1 MVARPSAQV
10 VLHCRRALLAS
21 LHHHSSHSNKAPL
34 PSKRDQPFIVL
45 LLLSTRDCA
54 KSLVSRAGTVS
65 RVHVSSQSGGWRTD
79 GSAAGPQPR
88 QAGRQE
94 KREGGRD
101 IGEGEAGCSKQ
112 IKQGAGSLST
122 HVFHLVERTLSAK
135 QGEEGG

>member
-10 VLHCRRALLAS
+10 VLHCGCTLLPS
-21 LHHHSSHSNKAPL
+21 LLHHSSHSNKAPL

-94 KREGGRD
+94 EKRGRDIEGGR
-101 IGEGEAGCSKQ
+101 GWMLRANQ
-112 IKQGAGSLST
+112 AGSWQSQHARVSSCRKNPVCKT
-122 HVFHLVERTLSAK
+122 
-135 QGEEGG
+135 GEEGG

>member
-1 MVARPSAQV
+1 MVPWSFVQV
-10 VLHCRRALLAS
+10 VLYCHRALLAS
-21 LHHHSSHSNKAPL
+21 LQRHSSQSKEPSLL
-34 PSKRDQPFIVL
+34 PNVISLLL

-54 KSLVSRAGTVS
+54 KSLVSQAGTVS

-94 KREGGRD
+94 EKRGRD
-101 IGEGEAGCSKQ
+101 RGEGEAGCSKQ
-112 IKQGAGSLST
+112 IRQGAGSLST